1 MIVNQLLLGLQS
13 DPFLV
18 TVVVGL
24 IWPVVQAVLDRPYW
38 TPARRK
44 ALLAG
49 VAVVVSVA
57 VWVSGSYPATWQ
69 LFLAQASVFL
79 GIAWSV
85 FQVLSAVKINGIS
98 IIDWAGALT
107 PGGETVEDVR
117 KYTDLNAFL
126 AARDAARGSGGDRA
140 Q

>member
-1 MIVNQLLLGLQS
+1 MNNLLLGLQS

-24 IWPVVQAVLDRPYW
+24 VWPLVQAALDRPYW

-44 ALLAG
+44 VLLAG
-49 VAVVVSVA
+49 VAAVVSLA

-69 LFLAQASVFL
+69 LFLAQASAFL

-107 PGGETVEDVR
+107 PGGETVDNLHLSGLVN
-117 KYTDLNAFL
+117 LSGG
-126 AARDAARGSGGDRA
+126 DAGGDRA

>member
-1 MIVNQLLLGLQS
+1 MNNLLLGLQA

-24 IWPVVQAVLDRPYW
+24 IWPIVQAALDRPYW
-38 TPARRK
+38 TPRRRK
-44 ALLAG
+44 VLLAG
-49 VAVVVSVA
+49 VAVVVSLA

-69 LFLAQASVFL
+69 LIVANASVFL

-85 FQVLSAVKINGIS
+85 FQVLSAVKINGAS

-107 PGGETVEDVR
+107 PGGETVEEVR

-126 AARDAARGSGGDRA
+126 ADYRANRGSGGDRG

>member
-1 MIVNQLLLGLQS
+1 MNNLLLGLQS

-24 IWPVVQAVLDRPYW
+24 IWPLAQAALDRPYW

-44 ALLAG
+44 VLLAG
-49 VAVVVSVA
+49 VAVVVSLA

-69 LFLAQASVFL
+69 LLLTQASVFL

-85 FQVLSAVKINGIS
+85 FQVLSAVKINGAS

-107 PGGETVEDVR
+107 PGGET
-117 KYTDLNAFL
+117 TSDLHLRALMNHSA
-126 AARDAARGSGGDRA
+126 DAAAAAGGDRA

>member
-1 MIVNQLLLGLQS
+1 MNNLLLGLQS

-24 IWPVVQAVLDRPYW
+24 IWPLVQAALDRPYW

-44 ALLAG
+44 VLLAG
-49 VAVVVSVA
+49 VAAVVSLA

-69 LFLAQASVFL
+69 LFLAQASAFL

-107 PGGETVEDVR
+107 PGGETVD
-117 KYTDLNAFL
+117 DLHLRGLVNL
-126 AARDAARGSGGDRA
+126 SGGDAGGDRA

>member
-1 MIVNQLLLGLQS
+1 MNQLLLGLQS

-24 IWPVVQAVLDRPYW
+24 IWPLVQAALDRPYW

-44 ALLAG
+44 ALLAT

-85 FQVLSAVKINGIS
+85 FQVLSGIKINGVS
-98 IIDWAGALT
+98 LIDWAGALT
-107 PGGETVEDVR
+107 PGGATVKEVR
-117 KYTDLNAFL
+117 THADINAWL
-126 AARDAARGSGGDRA
+126 DARDAAHGSGGDRA

>member
-1 MIVNQLLLGLQS
+1 MTHLLLGLQS

-24 IWPVVQAVLDRPYW
+24 IWPIVQAALDRPYW
-38 TPARRK
+38 TPGRRK
-44 ALLAG
+44 ILLAG
-49 VAVVVSVA
+49 VAVVVSLA

-85 FQVLSAVKINGIS
+85 FQVLSAVKINGVS
-98 IIDWAGALT
+98 LIDWAGALT
-107 PGGETVEDVR
+107 PGGETVD
-117 KYTDLNAFL
+117 DLHL
-126 AARDAARGSGGDRA
+126 SGGDAGGDRA

>member
-1 MIVNQLLLGLQS
+1 MNQLLLGLQA

-24 IWPVVQAVLDRPYW
+24 IWPLVQAALDRPYW

-44 ALLAG
+44 VLLAA
-49 VAVVVSVA
+49 VAVGVSLA
-57 VWVSGSYPATWQ
+57 VWVAGSYPATWQ

-85 FQVLSAVKINGIS
+85 FQVLSGIKVNGIS

-107 PGGETVEDVR
+107 PGGETVDDLHVR
-117 KYTDLNAFL
+117 GANLSGGD
-126 AARDAARGSGGDRA
+126 SGGDRA

>member
-1 MIVNQLLLGLQS
+1 MNQLLLGLQS

-24 IWPVVQAVLDRPYW
+24 IWPLLQAALDRPYW

-44 ALLAG
+44 VLLAG

-69 LFLAQASVFL
+69 LLLTQASVFL

-85 FQVLSAVKINGIS
+85 FQVLSAVKINGVS
-98 IIDWAGALT
+98 LIDWAGALT
-107 PGGETVEDVR
+107 PGGETVDELHLR
-117 KYTDLNAFL
+117 DLAPL
-126 AARDAARGSGGDRA
+126 SGGDAGGDRA